1 VSNPGFTQSDP
12 DEGDPE
18 EVFEPAP
25 VDPKVEQFLGG
36 SIGRIRHA
44 MLILAAITT
53 VLVWIIWNWRIAAG
67 VLLGCVVSY
76 VNFYWLERAMN
87 SLAEGITATGSRVS
101 STGTVLRFLLRY
113 IFVGVG
119 AYAIFKGS
127 PASLYGFLG
136 GLSLTVAAILCE
148 AVFEAYAALRSKI

>member
-1 VSNPGFTQSDP
+1 MSDPEFTQSDP
-12 DEGDPE
+12 DDAED
-18 EVFEPAP
+18 VFEPTA
-25 VDPKVEQFLGG
+25 VDPKVEQLLGG
-36 SIGRIRHA
+36 SIGRIRQS
-44 MLILAAITT
+44 MMVLAAIA
-53 VLVWIIWNWRIAAG
+53 VLFAWFIWGWRIAAG

-76 VNFYWLERAMN
+76 LNFHWLERAMN
-87 SLAEGITATGSRVS
+87 ALGERITTAGSKIS
-101 STGTVLRFLLRY
+101 STGTVMRFLLRY
-113 IFVGVG
+113 VFIGIG